1 MKYTPWEI
9 YEYKNENG
17 VKKIHIINSLGLIV
31 AMPTGFD
38 YKINKRNAEHII
50 KSVNSHDKFVDAL
63 KKALKIVPDR
73 FHSIEYGE
81 VPIKRIIND
90 ALKDEE

>member
-9 YEYKNENG
+9 YEYKKENG

-50 KSVNSHDKFVDAL
+50 KSVNSHDVLVNLAKSIIFNVDNNPDLKGYGNFKQAAEDAL
-63 KKALKIVPDR
+63 KLT
-73 FHSIEYGE
+73 E
-81 VPIKRIIND
+81 
-90 ALKDEE
+90 